1 MITLQEQIAEAKR
14 ELALRKNLYPQWVTR
29 GTLDAGTA
37 AYQLDAMEAILR
49 SLMRLAGDEQQL
61 GLFGDPQKA

>member
-37 AYQLDAMEAILR
+37 GLPAGRHGSDPSLADAP
-49 SLMRLAGDEQQL
+49 G
-61 GLFGDPQKA
+61 GG